1 MKKTKEIE
9 YIFDII
15 VNDLNMV
22 LFNDN
27 LNTLMDFKNKCYA
40 ALDKSKLI
48 NMFHKNTLSAYDN
61 SLRLFANILFEKI
74 PTDRGF
80 KLETLPE
87 FEEFQY
93 WFGSL
98 EFDDFILICF
108 LLQDEKFLKID
119 NIEEL
124 QFIINVYITNR
135 ELSYVQPNKNN

>member
-1 MKKTKEIE
+1 MKKPKEIE

-15 VNDLNMV
+15 ANDLNLI

-27 LNTLMDFKNKCYA
+27 LNNLMEFRKGCYEA
-40 ALDKSKLI
+40 MEKSKI
-48 NMFHKNTLSAYDN
+48 MNMFHKNTLTAYDN

-74 PTDRGF
+74 PSDRGF
-80 KLETLPE
+80 ELETLPE

-108 LLQDEKFLKID
+108 LLQDEKLLKID
-119 NIEEL
+119 TLEEL

-135 ELSYVQPNKNN
+135 ELSYVQPNNKN